1 MKMSWHTQTFTN
13 LLLAVIAVTLI
24 IIAAQ
29 RVNVP
34 VSLHS
39 SAWAQESDPW
49 RDNRRTGFSSDARS
63 APIDTSN
70 VATVQDLAVARA
82 TSEVAAANREIA
94 SAIRELAKAVQDLG
108 SKLSKMSQSPAASP
122 ASSGGVTVEVNK

>member
-1 MKMSWHTQTFTN
+1 MKISWNTQALTN
-13 LLLAVIAVTLI
+13 LLLAIIALTLI
-24 IIAAQ
+24 VIAAQ
-29 RVNVP
+29 RANVP
-34 VSLHS
+34 VSLQS

-49 RDNRRTGFSSDARS
+49 RDSRRTGFSSDTRS
-63 APIDTSN
+63 APVDTSN

-108 SKLSKMSQSPAASP
+108 GKLSKMSQSSAANP